1 MTLNLAQTK
10 FVGLTMKLELKAR
23 EYKKLC
29 NALDKYK
36 KEGIKDNTEELQE
49 LLDKFRKNN
58 DEIVQIKKELKKI
71 ESIKEDNIEEYNYN
85 DIFKKSKHEKN
96 DISYEDNQNLMI
108 VPKENFIEKLI
119 RKIKS
124 LFIQKK
130 ER

>member
-29 NALDKYK
+29 NTLDKYK

-71 ESIKEDNIEEYNYN
+71 ESIKEDNIEEYNNN